1 MPQRDSHL
9 KKESSTEP
17 YLSESGPEEMYEA
30 IQPVTVGVVP
40 EDKPQIEPTAYM
52 RVSILPNNS
61 DNLADTCR
69 TDEMRSSAE
78 NLSQEGDEYE
88 EIPLHYDPLHQL
100 QLTKHPGKVKDES
113 PHDTAADISQMQQF
127 REGKETESTCR
138 ESLSQEQESDLYD
151 VPKKTGR
158 DDTYDYAQ
166 VPTPELQQR
175 SKQKKKRRSKFK
187 KRDSHLSVHNPVKVL
202 LPIIPKDMT
211 DEVQGQ
217 SEYVNIP
224 IDRPPL
230 PIPQQTKQQEGSK
243 DKINAVLTPPVTPQ
257 PKPRQHQN
265 PTPQGRSLNDDEP
278 KANSTSREEP
288 TLDDT
293 SPDYDYARFSAL
305 EIQRQ
310 PKDTKKRAHDPIEAS
325 QIENGSYVSLTDK
338 SLLVYDTPREFFS
351 TLLKKSS
358 NT

>member
-1 MPQRDSHL
+1 MSM
-9 KKESSTEP
+9 KS
-17 YLSESGPEEMYEA
+17 
-30 IQPVTVGVVP
+30 
-40 EDKPQIEPTAYM
+40 
-52 RVSILPNNS
+52 
-61 DNLADTCR
+61 
-69 TDEMRSSAE
+69 
-78 NLSQEGDEYE
+78 
-88 EIPLHYDPLHQL
+88 LHYDPLHQE
-100 QLTKHPGKVKDES
+100 QLTKHPGKVKD
-113 PHDTAADISQMQQF
+113 
-127 REGKETESTCR
+127 ESTCR

-187 KRDSHLSVHNPVKVL
+187 KRDSHLSVHSIL
-202 LPIIPKDMT
+202 T

-217 SEYVNIP
+217 NEYVNIP

-243 DKINAVLTPPVTPQ
+243 DKSNAVLTPPVTPQ
-257 PKPRQHQN
+257 PKPRHHQN
-265 PTPQGRSLNDDEP
+265 PTLQGRSLNDDEP

-288 TLDDT
+288 TVAQSLDDT
-293 SPDYDYARFSAL
+293 SLDYDYARFSAL

-310 PKDTKKRAHDPIEAS
+310 PKDTKKPPSELTLCAHDPIETS
-325 QIENGSYVSLTDK
+325 QIENGTYVSLTDK